1 MGKLKDMVSEPVS
14 LADRLKINA
23 KRVRLAGIGLFSK
36 MDAER
41 ARLYQQIVDM
51 GQPYGDEASLVGRL
65 SVLGTGTVHL
75 VLEESQK
82 LFDDLVEA
90 GELALAKESV
100 RPLAHTGRIN
110 TPRPVAKSVA
120 PKLVSTARPAAA
132 VSPNR
137 TETAKPA
144 AQAAPKAAAKPA
156 LKEVVKAA
164 ASADAVSE
172 ELKQHF
178 AAAKARLNTLTAPPD
193 QFTMLALY
201 ALFKQAN
208 EGDVSGR
215 RPAVTKMVDRAKFD
229 ERQKIKGMT
238 AAEAMERYIAKVN
251 SLFPA

>member
-14 LADRLKINA
+14 LAERLKINA

-36 MDAER
+36 VDAER
-41 ARLYQQIVDM
+41 ARLYQQIVDL
-51 GQPYGDEASLVGRL
+51 GESYGDEDSLVGRL

-82 LFDDLVEA
+82 LFDELVEA

-110 TPRPVAKSVA
+110 TPRPVAKPA
-120 PKLVSTARPAAA
+120 PKLVTAAKSAPTKA
-132 VSPNR
+132 P
-137 TETAKPA
+137 AKPA
-144 AQAAPKAAAKPA
+144 AEAAPRKPALTQVAKPA
-156 LKEVVKAA
+156 A
-164 ASADAVSE
+164 ASSSVTD
-172 ELKQHF
+172 ELKQRF
-178 AAAKARLNTLTAPPD
+178 DAAKARLNTLTAPPD
-193 QFTMLALY
+193 QLTMLALY

-215 RPAVTKMVDRAKFD
+215 RPAMTKMVDRAKFD

-238 AAEAMERYIAKVN
+238 ATEAMERYIAKVN
-251 SLFPA
+251 SLFPS

>member
-14 LADRLKINA
+14 LAERLKINA

-36 MDAER
+36 VDAER
-41 ARLYQQIVDM
+41 ARLYQQIVDL
-51 GQPYGDEASLVGRL
+51 GESYGDEDSLVGRL

-82 LFDDLVEA
+82 LFDELVEA

-110 TPRPVAKSVA
+110 TPRPVAKPA
-120 PKLVSTARPAAA
+120 PKLVTAAKSAPAKA
-132 VSPNR
+132 P
-137 TETAKPA
+137 AKPA
-144 AQAAPKAAAKPA
+144 AEAAPRKPALTQVAKPA
-156 LKEVVKAA
+156 A
-164 ASADAVSE
+164 ASSSVTD
-172 ELKQHF
+172 ELKQRF
-178 AAAKARLNTLTAPPD
+178 DAAKARLNTLTAPPD
-193 QFTMLALY
+193 QLTMLALY

-215 RPAVTKMVDRAKFD
+215 RPAMTKMVDRAKFD

-238 AAEAMERYIAKVN
+238 ATEAMELYIAKVN
-251 SLFPA
+251 SLFPS

>member
-14 LADRLKINA
+14 LAERLKINA

-36 MDAER
+36 VDAER
-41 ARLYQQIVDM
+41 ARLYQQIVDL
-51 GQPYGDEASLVGRL
+51 GESYGDEDSLVGRL

-82 LFDDLVEA
+82 LFDELVEA

-110 TPRPVAKSVA
+110 TPRPVAKPA
-120 PKLVSTARPAAA
+120 PKLVTAAKSAPAKA
-132 VSPNR
+132 P
-137 TETAKPA
+137 AKPA
-144 AQAAPKAAAKPA
+144 AEAAPRKPALTQVAKPA
-156 LKEVVKAA
+156 A
-164 ASADAVSE
+164 ASSSVTD
-172 ELKQHF
+172 ELKQRF
-178 AAAKARLNTLTAPPD
+178 DAAKARLNTLTAPPD
-193 QFTMLALY
+193 QLTMLALY

-215 RPAVTKMVDRAKFD
+215 RPAMTKMVDRAKFD

-238 AAEAMERYIAKVN
+238 ATEAMERYIAKVN
-251 SLFPA
+251 SLFP

>member
-14 LADRLKINA
+14 LAERLKINA

-36 MDAER
+36 VDAER
-41 ARLYQQIVDM
+41 ARLYQQIVDL
-51 GQPYGDEASLVGRL
+51 GESYGDEDSLVGRL

-82 LFDDLVEA
+82 LFDELVEA

-110 TPRPVAKSVA
+110 TPRPVAKPA
-120 PKLVSTARPAAA
+120 PKLVTAAKSAPAKA
-132 VSPNR
+132 P
-137 TETAKPA
+137 AKPA
-144 AQAAPKAAAKPA
+144 AEAAPRKPALTQVAKPA
-156 LKEVVKAA
+156 A
-164 ASADAVSE
+164 ASSSVTD
-172 ELKQHF
+172 ELKQRF
-178 AAAKARLNTLTAPPD
+178 DAAKARLNTLTAPPD
-193 QFTMLALY
+193 QLTMLALY

-215 RPAVTKMVDRAKFD
+215 RPAMTKMVDRAKFD

-238 AAEAMERYIAKVN
+238 ATEAMERYIAKVN
-251 SLFPA
+251 SLFPS